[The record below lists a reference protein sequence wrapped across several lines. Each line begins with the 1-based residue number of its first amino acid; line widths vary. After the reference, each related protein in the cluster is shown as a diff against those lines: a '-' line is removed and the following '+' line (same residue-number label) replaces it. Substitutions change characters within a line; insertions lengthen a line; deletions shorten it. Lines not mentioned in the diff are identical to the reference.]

1 MPAELLDEDAPDVED
16 FLCCWLAPLLRTAT
30 ERRTDDD
37 LPFCQ
42 VARISGADDEH
53 TGVDEPVI
61 QLDIF
66 DRARNGLAAV
76 QNAKLTAR
84 DVHRRMMLLARE
96 NATVALSTGQLVNA
110 DHIGTVIKPFRMA
123 YDNDQVVRYVARYQV
138 GLSYVAV

>member
-16 FLCCWLAPLLRTAT
+16 FVACWLAPLLRTAT
-30 ERRTDDD
+30 ERRTDDE

-53 TGVDEPVI
+53 AGVDEPVV

-66 DRARNGLAAV
+66 DHARNGLAAV

-96 NATVALSTGQLVNA
+96 NTTVILSTGQPANA
-110 DHIGTVIKPFRMA
+110 DHVRTALKPFRMA
-123 YDNDQVVRYVARYQV
+123 YANDQVVRYVARYEL